1 MSELK
6 RLVIHV
12 EDASVLRA
20 IRRLIVSAG
29 FEVLAFDRPSPVI
42 ASTFP
47 KNGRL

>member
-20 IRRLIVSAG
+20 IRPLIVRAG
-29 FEVLAFDRPSPVI
+29 FEVLAFDRPN
-42 ASTFP
+42 ASTLP
-47 KNGRL
+47 KNGACHR